1 MEKTKTDGIKNLN
14 TALISPAGPQ
24 RDKTK
29 GA

>member
-14 TALISPAGPQ
+14 TALISPAGLQ

-29 GA
+29 GT